1 MQLELYDVEAERA
14 WAANVRAMPLEGQ
27 MLEVV
32 GERCLDFKPGCACCD
47 MWEAWD
53 LHAYGAAKNEI
64 ESTLRWWCCEEE

>member
-1 MQLELYDVEAERA
+1 
-14 WAANVRAMPLEGQ
+14 
-27 MLEVV
+27 
-32 GERCLDFKPGCACCD
+32 